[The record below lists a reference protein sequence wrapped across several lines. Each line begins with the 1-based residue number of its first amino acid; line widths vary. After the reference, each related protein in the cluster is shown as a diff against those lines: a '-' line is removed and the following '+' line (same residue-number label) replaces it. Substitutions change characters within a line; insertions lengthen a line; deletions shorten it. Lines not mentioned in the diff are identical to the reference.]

1 MLILCFKYTLKPL
14 LIVLLLMSSV
24 ITYFASNFGVV
35 TDESMLLNIIQTNAG
50 ESADLLSVKLA
61 LYVFLLGI
69 LPSLVVYKTTLAKST
84 IKKELLKRA
93 IVLVALVIVFVL
105 IVLSFSKAYAS
116 FAREH
121 KHLKLY
127 INPSYAIYSVGKYL
141 NTQLDSELEDFQT
154 YGEGAIISEKD
165 HERELSILV
174 VGETAR
180 ADRFYLNGYERQT
193 NPLLALEDVLSFNN
207 VWSCDTSTARSLP
220 CMFSMQGRD
229 NYDRIIAQNSSNVLD
244 VIQGTGRVEVLWRDN
259 NDEEGSKGV
268 ADRVAYEEYLTSEV
282 NPVCDI
288 ECRDEGM
295 LVNLQDYIDSNPEKD
310 MLIVLH
316 MMGSHGPAY
325 YKRYPSEFE
334 IFKPACQTAQLSDCN
349 DKEINNAYDN
359 TILYTDYFL
368 AKVIGLLKDNTN
380 EFEASMIY
388 IGDHGES
395 LGEGGLYLH
404 GLPYFM
410 APDEQKRVPVIIW
423 MDGGDIREDVNYP
436 ELSRMT
442 NKRLAHD
449 NLFHL
454 LLGIFEVNTELY
466 QPTLG
471 LVESH

>member
-1 MLILCFKYTLKPL
+1 
-14 LIVLLLMSSV
+14 
-24 ITYFASNFGVV
+24 
-35 TDESMLLNIIQTNAG
+35 
-50 ESADLLSVKLA
+50 
-61 LYVFLLGI
+61 
-69 LPSLVVYKTTLAKST
+69 
-84 IKKELLKRA
+84 
-93 IVLVALVIVFVL
+93 
-105 IVLSFSKAYAS
+105 
-116 FAREH
+116 
-121 KHLKLY
+121 
-127 INPSYAIYSVGKYL
+127 
-141 NTQLDSELEDFQT
+141 
-154 YGEGAIISEKD
+154 
-165 HERELSILV
+165 
-174 VGETAR
+174 
-180 ADRFYLNGYERQT
+180 
-193 NPLLALEDVLSFNN
+193 
-207 VWSCDTSTARSLP
+207 
-220 CMFSMQGRD
+220 
-229 NYDRIIAQNSSNVLD
+229 
-244 VIQGTGRVEVLWRDN
+244 
-259 NDEEGSKGV
+259 
-268 ADRVAYEEYLTSEV
+268 
-282 NPVCDI
+282 
-288 ECRDEGM
+288 M